1 MVQRGSSK
9 NLVNMVVKEVS
20 NILKKSGQ
28 PTSTNSLKT
37 SPRSEKEKGDASRKV
52 RKVFSRAI
60 SRMAVDATSKSK
72 LNISKLDF
80 GSKLDVLKRESQGS
94 PPLVDKQRFATKKI
108 SSVHGWFKTQFD
120 E

>member
-37 SPRSEKEKGDASRKV
+37 SPRSEKEKGDARTKV
-52 RKVFSRAI
+52 RKTLSRAI
-60 SRMAVDATSKSK
+60 SRMDATSKSK